1 MAFKPKPE
9 RVLHLETLLNGYRL
23 NIDPLPREQAEKL
36 GDSPDM
42 VRVHLCT
49 LHLPLLSHYEDWM
62 VQQLGGVCH
71 MEMKKIRSGLA
82 KLHRKNVDEL
92 YPWLQNS

>member
-42 VRVHLCT
+42 VRVHPPPPPAQ
-49 LHLPLLSHYEDWM
+49 PLRRLDGSATRWRVPHGDEENP
-62 VQQLGGVCH
+62 LG
-71 MEMKKIRSGLA
+71 SGEIA
-82 KLHRKNVDEL
+82 PQKCG
-92 YPWLQNS
+92 